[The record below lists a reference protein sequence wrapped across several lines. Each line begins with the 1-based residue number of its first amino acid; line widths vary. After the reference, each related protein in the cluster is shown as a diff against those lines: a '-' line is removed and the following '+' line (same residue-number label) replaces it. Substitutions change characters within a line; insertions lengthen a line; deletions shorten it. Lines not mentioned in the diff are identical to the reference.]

1 MEPLG
6 WMDRGRRRE
15 RLLEVK
21 VSVIIPALNEADNL
35 PHVVPRIPRWVHEVL
50 LVDGHSTDDTV
61 KVATELWPQVRVVYQ
76 DKPGKGAALRCG
88 FREATGD
95 ILVML
100 DADGSTDP
108 AEIPAFV
115 GTLLA
120 GADFAKGSR
129 FLQGG
134 GTLDMPF
141 YRRLGNKAFVA
152 LVNLLFGGRFSDL
165 CYGYNAFWGWVL
177 PLLELD
183 GDGFEIET
191 MMNVRSLRAG
201 LKVAE
206 VPSFE
211 AKRVYGCGRLRTIP
225 DGWRVL
231 RTIWREWRRVPR
243 WKLAAGDGRTSRA
256 VRVIDSQSQG
266 AGILESWQ
274 RHIDDDSGQQA
285 IAGMCGRVGNTL
297 P

>member
-1 MEPLG
+1 MQ
-6 WMDRGRRRE
+6 R
-15 RLLEVK
+15 VK
-21 VSVIIPALNEADNL
+21 ISVIIPALNEAHNL
-35 PHVVPRIPRWVHEVL
+35 PHVLPRIPRWVHEVL

-61 KVATELWPQVRVVYQ
+61 KVATQLWPQLRIVYQ
-76 DKPGKGAALRCG
+76 DKPGKGAALRRG

-115 GTLLA
+115 GALMA

-134 GTLDMPF
+134 GTVDMPF
-141 YRRLGNKAFVA
+141 YRKIGNKAFVMI
-152 LVNLLFGGRFSDL
+152 VKLLFGGRFSDL
-165 CYGYNAFWGWVL
+165 CYGYNAFWSWV
-177 PLLELD
+177 PSLLKLD

-191 MMNVRSLRAG
+191 MMNIRALRAG
-201 LKVAE
+201 LKIAE

-231 RTIWREWRRVPR
+231 RTIWQEWRGAPR
-243 WKLAAGDGRTSRA
+243 WRLAAGDRA
-256 VRVIDSQSQG
+256 ANAAIRVIDSQSHG
-266 AGILESWQ
+266 AGIVENWQ
-274 RHIDDDSGQQA
+274 RHIDGDRVQQA
-285 IAGMCGRVGNTL
+285 LSGVCGRLGNTL